1 MEHWSNFLQ
10 KGAGPLLLVCGSL
23 QVVTACGLTVSVTL
37 GRWLHLLS
45 PKVHNLG
52 SADLLLGALYLSPLF
67 LDVLLS
73 ILCFVFDL
81 CPRWRHP
88 CVAND
93 LSTEKAHDPGLCSL
107 FVDLGSVSCGLCVSH
122 TAAHLPALLAPNP
135 DISFLFAFN
144 NFIEF

>member
-73 ILCFVFDL
+73 ILCFVSLTSAQDGDIHVSQMI
-81 CPRWRHP
+81 WAQKKHMTQG
-88 CVAND
+88 CV
-93 LSTEKAHDPGLCSL
+93 LFSL
-107 FVDLGSVSCGLCVSH
+107 
-122 TAAHLPALLAPNP
+122 T
-135 DISFLFAFN
+135 
-144 NFIEF
+144 